1 MVMTKLGSFIGG
13 KMIARLPDR
22 QPFLD
27 YVPRR
32 KSPLDAEKYADHAS
46 FAVQSDDLA
55 TARNDHLG
63 MVDTI
68 NNAARAIN
76 DLAHRNDL
84 LRKSADEKISQLTSE
99 LRAEKERSERMR
111 HDLETLQAKHTTL
124 LAHNEQRLRDLES
137 ERQDLSDRLQKVE
150 EELDLSSQWLEY
162 VSTHIRTQLNES
174 VKKAD
179 SILRSKQSAA

>member
-1 MVMTKLGSFIGG
+1 
-13 KMIARLPDR
+13 MIARLPDR
-22 QPFLD
+22 QPFLE

-32 KSPLDAEKYADHAS
+32 KSPSEAGKYADQIYVS
-46 FAVQSDDLA
+46 QSDELA
-55 TARNDHLG
+55 AAKTDHLG

-76 DLAHRNDL
+76 DLAQRNDL

-99 LRAEKERSERMR
+99 LRSERERAERMR
-111 HDLETLQAKHTTL
+111 HDLEALQAKHTTL

-137 ERQDLSDRLQKVE
+137 ERQDLSERLQKVE

-162 VSTHIRTQLNES
+162 VSGHIRTQLSES

-179 SILRSKQSAA
+179 VILRNKQSAA